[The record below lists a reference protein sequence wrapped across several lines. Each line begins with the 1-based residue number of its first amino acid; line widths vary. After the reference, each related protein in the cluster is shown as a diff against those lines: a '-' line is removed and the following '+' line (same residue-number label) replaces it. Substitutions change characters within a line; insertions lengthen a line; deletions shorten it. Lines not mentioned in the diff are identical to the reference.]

1 MSFEVMS
8 VILFLAVALLMAA
21 GVYPIYKF
29 MEKQDAENEKWT
41 KENLARLKAQYE
53 AKKQAEAEAT
63 AQPSAPNLPDEAP
76 AVKVRPK

>member
-41 KENLARLKAQYE
+41 KENLARLKTQYE
-53 AKKQAEAEAT
+53 AKKRAEAEAS
-63 AQPSAPNLPDEAP
+63 AQQSVLNLPDEEP
-76 AVKVRPK
+76 DVKVRPE

>member
-8 VILFLAVALLMAA
+8 VILFLTVAFAMAA

-29 MEKQDAENEKWT
+29 MQKQDTENEKWT

-53 AKKQAEAEAT
+53 AKKRAEAEA
-63 AQPSAPNLPDEAP
+63 AVQQSAPQMPNDEPD
-76 AVKVRPK
+76 VQIHRR